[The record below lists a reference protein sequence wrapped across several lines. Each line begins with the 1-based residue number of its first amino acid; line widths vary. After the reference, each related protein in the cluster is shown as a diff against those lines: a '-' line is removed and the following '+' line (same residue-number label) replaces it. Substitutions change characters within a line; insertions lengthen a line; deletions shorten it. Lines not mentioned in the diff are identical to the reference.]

1 MENNQIYFIN
11 NFIDSSDVEVYS
23 SGVSY
28 GLGGVSLFKYYLYLL
43 TQEEKYLQ
51 DSINYLDD
59 AMNLISSKNYSPI
72 PNFSKELLEI
82 ATLIHYYVD
91 EQVLDIES
99 VESFLD
105 IINPIIDSEYAKILE
120 TETLSPQSGLV
131 SFGIY
136 YLQNQKYIHV
146 NEIIEKIMKKAIAHE
161 DGLVWQS
168 DVERDGKYLHE
179 LGIFHGSA
187 GIINFLLECLKDE
200 KFTTKIDIKNII
212 DRGLNSII
220 YLEKTGEHNFF
231 PSQIEDIKYPIKS
244 NLVYGDIGI
253 ATILYKSGKVLQ
265 NDSLKIKAKKVLERC
280 LKDTSKIT
288 KDEASLIFGTSGI
301 YSIIGLIEAEEDFD
315 LEINKKEILELLQE
329 EEKNNFSPQLNR
341 FIPSSSLSF
350 SSGVSGVGIAMI
362 AAKIKNYDFL
372 NFLNYKL

>member
-51 DSINYLDD
+51 DSISYLDD

-105 IINPIIDSEYAKILE
+105 IIDPIIDSEYAKILE
-120 TETLSPQSGLV
+120 IETLSPQSGLV
-131 SFGIY
+131 SFGMY
-136 YLQNQKYIHV
+136 YLQNQKYVHV

-187 GIINFLLECLKDE
+187 GIISFLLECLKDE

-212 DRGLNSII
+212 DKGLKSII

-231 PSQIEDIKYPIKS
+231 PSQIEDTKYPIKS

-253 ATILYKSGKVLQ
+253 ATILYKSGKILQ
-265 NDSLKIKAKKVLERC
+265 NDSLKAKAKKVLERC
-280 LKDTSKIT
+280 LKDTNKIT

-301 YSIIGLIEAEEDFD
+301 YSIIGLIEAEEEFD
-315 LEINKKEILELLQE
+315 LEVDKKEILELLQE

>member
-23 SGVSY
+23 SSVSY

-43 TQEEKYLQ
+43 TQEERYLQ
-51 DSINYLDD
+51 DAINYLDE

-91 EQVLDIES
+91 EQALDIES

-105 IINPIIDSEYAKILE
+105 IIHPIIDSEYAKILE
-120 TETLSPQSGLV
+120 AETLSPQSGLV

-136 YLQNQKYIHV
+136 YLQNKKYIQV
-146 NEIIEKIMKKAIAHE
+146 NEIIEKITKKAIAHE

-200 KFTTKIDIKNII
+200 KFITKIDVKSII
-212 DRGLNSII
+212 DRGLKSII
-220 YLEKTGEHNFF
+220 YLEKTGDHNFF
-231 PSQIEDIKYPIKS
+231 PSQIEDTKYPIKS

-265 NDSLKIKAKKVLERC
+265 NDSLKAKAKKVLERC

-315 LEINKKEILELLQE
+315 LEVDKKEILELLQE

>member
-51 DSINYLDD
+51 DSISYLDD

-99 VESFLD
+99 VESFLN
-105 IINPIIDSEYAKILE
+105 IIDPIIDREYAKILE

-131 SFGIY
+131 SFGMY
-136 YLQNQKYIHV
+136 YLQNQKYVHV

-187 GIINFLLECLKDE
+187 GIISFLLECLKDE

-212 DRGLNSII
+212 DRGLKSII

-231 PSQIEDIKYPIKS
+231 PSQIEDTKYPIKS

-253 ATILYKSGKVLQ
+253 ATILYKSGKILQ
-265 NDSLKIKAKKVLERC
+265 NDSLKAKAKKVLERC
-280 LKDTSKIT
+280 LKDTNKIT

-301 YSIIGLIEAEEDFD
+301 YSIIGLIEAEEEFD
-315 LEINKKEILELLQE
+315 LEVDKKEILELLQE